1 MESNF
6 SVLEN
11 TNNDKILQLAMKV
24 KFYLFLHN
32 LQDLVNS
39 IDEEKWIALHVE
51 CLNFYRKLASM
62 LDGSLNDAAFDLL
75 CQIMEVFPNKFWSTV
90 FDEKF
95 DLLKE
100 YLHD

>member
-1 MESNF
+1 M
-6 SVLEN
+6 
-11 TNNDKILQLAMKV
+11 D
-24 KFYLFLHN
+24 
-32 LQDLVNS
+32 S

-90 FDEKF
+90 FGEQF

-100 YLHD
+100 YVHDCVFTHKEEYLQKRKMVLVKI